1 MKSIQNIP
9 LEPLRVENVTSFS
22 FATADYTE
30 APGATSFTLT
40 QTGVQEENDRL
51 DAALWASAWYAF
63 DIALQLADQG
73 LLNLDATLG
82 DTLTFLSFN
91 DKSQKTLK
99 IRDLLT
105 QSSDLPNK
113 FDYGFAT
120 SRPDSNYLKYLV
132 KGSRSYRQSPRSAKL
147 NPVDLSLL
155 ELVLEQVSGKIY
167 AQLFDELI
175 VKPHGFK
182 QTFLSD
188 QPIEGKSNLRIGK
201 QCVYFN
207 ALAYAGVLASA
218 EDFVIYARHF
228 QTVVEDFKQRY
239 LLDTNAWFNGFS
251 ANGKVRYLY
260 VQYRSIQ
267 LFVLLDDNG
276 KTISASAVCKND
288 LLEILLDLAQEQGVA
303 ALEYRDLPLAL
314 PVEKATIGMF
324 AGKGKTVLLNE
335 VADSQGIIRL
345 NKRSYLVENRTSK
358 HNIKLQRITMQ
369 SVDSV
374 PSVTWWHSPHT
385 DCILNK
391 FHPGE
396 NLNQL
401 EWFLR
406 PTFRKEAPNTMLCG
420 PVYHVV
426 DSHLALPAIDLPSDW
441 RDDCE
446 ELRHETDKV
455 VQGLHEYL
463 PLSLIPYDA
472 SRLVLEEGKIAWTR
486 SHKNLDTIKLIGTIV
501 MIILDKS
508 GTIRFDSRKQSG
520 LDLYEEEMFYGFFGK
535 KDGEILPVWEVPV
548 KPEIEAIIEE
558 SL

>member
-1 MKSIQNIP
+1 MKSVQNIP
-9 LEPLRVENVTSFS
+9 LEALRAENATSFS
-22 FATADYTE
+22 IASADYTE
-30 APGATSFTLT
+30 APRAISISLT
-40 QTGVQEENDRL
+40 QDGVQEENDRL
-51 DAALWASAWYAF
+51 DAVLWASSWYAF

-73 LLNLDATLG
+73 VLDLDASLGETLP
-82 DTLTFLSFN
+82 FLGFN
-91 DKSQKTLK
+91 DKSQKNLT

-120 SRPDSNYLKYLV
+120 SRPDRNYLKYLV
-132 KGSRSYRQSPRSAKL
+132 KGSRSYRQSPRLHKL

-155 ELVLEQVSGKIY
+155 ELVLEQVTGKIY
-167 AQLFDELI
+167 AQLFHESIIL
-175 VKPHGFK
+175 PHGFK

-188 QPIEGKSNLRIGK
+188 EEIEGKSNLRNGK
-201 QCVYFN
+201 QSLYFN
-207 ALAYAGVLASA
+207 ALAYAGVMASA
-218 EDFVIYARHF
+218 QDFVVYARHF
-228 QTVVEDFKQRY
+228 QTVVHDYKTRY
-239 LLDTNAWFNGFS
+239 LLDTDAWFNGFA
-251 ANGKVRYLY
+251 ANAKVRYLY
-260 VQYRSIQ
+260 IQYCDIQ
-267 LFVLLDDNG
+267 RFILLDDNG

-288 LLEILLDLAQEQGVA
+288 LLPVFLDLAQSQGVA
-303 ALEYRDLPLAL
+303 ALEYRDLPEVN
-314 PVEKATIGMF
+314 PVEKATIGLF
-324 AGKGKTVLLNE
+324 AGKGKTTMLNE

-345 NKRSYLVENRTSK
+345 NKRAYLVESLTTRQ
-358 HNIKLQRITMQ
+358 NIRLQRIIMQ
-369 SVDSV
+369 SVDSI
-374 PSVTWWHSPHT
+374 PSVTWWHSKHT

-391 FHPGE
+391 IHPGE
-396 NLNQL
+396 NLSRL

-426 DSHLALPAIDLPSDW
+426 DSHLALPAVDLPSDW

-472 SRLVLEEGKIAWTR
+472 NRLVLEEGKIAWTR

-501 MIILDKS
+501 MIVLDKS
-508 GTIRFDSRKQSG
+508 GKIRFDSRKHSG

-535 KDGEILPVWEVPV
+535 KDGEILPVWEVIRQEV
-548 KPEIEAIIEE
+548 E
-558 SL
+558 SETPSL